1 MVNAKNIHE
10 ALANKC
16 KRKHRSQKYKTSA
29 NMVPHDTLITDYEG
43 HHDLMSQEQ
52 EVVKYAKV
60 NSDNS
65 RCFGIDDVPSK
76 GPNKEIS
83 RHPLIVS
90 EFSPDIAK
98 RARN

>member
-1 MVNAKNIHE
+1 
-10 ALANKC
+10 
-16 KRKHRSQKYKTSA
+16 
-29 NMVPHDTLITDYEG
+29 MVPHDTLITDYKG

-52 EVVKYAKV
+52 EMVKYAKV

-98 RARN
+98 RARKLIEDDQISICRETGIRFTKNSPVKG